1 MELTSIRWRI
11 KLKSM
16 KYNIRK
22 YILTGITVILAAAVL
37 TACGGNKPEKDDTA
51 QSTQE
56 IFAMDTYMSLTAYG
70 SNSEEAVSKAVQ
82 EINRLDAMFSVGNED
97 SDVTKINE
105 NGSGEVS
112 EETAFIMNRAMQVSK
127 ETKGAFDI
135 TIYPVME
142 LWGFTTKNYR
152 VPESSEIA
160 DVLKHVSY
168 TNVEVNG
175 QQVTLSDGASIDL
188 GGIAKG
194 YTSSRVIQIM
204 KDCGIEHAI
213 INLGGNVQ
221 VLGTKTDGSDWRVA
235 IQNPASENSYLGI
248 LSTVDKAVIT
258 SGGYERYFEQDGQV
272 YHHIIDPQTGYPS
285 ESDLTSVTI
294 VCSDGTTADALSTAL
309 FVMGL
314 DGAKE
319 LYRSGSLD
327 FEMILYDGIKVYVS
341 EGIAD
346 SFSTNMNTEIITRQL

>member
-1 MELTSIRWRI
+1 M
-11 KLKSM
+11 KL
-16 KYNIRK
+16 RK
-22 YILTGITVILAAAVL
+22 YILTVMIGITAMTVL
-37 TACGGNKPEKDDTA
+37 SSCANKENTVKGQPD

-70 SNSEEAVSKAVQ
+70 SNSEEAVNKAVQ
-82 EINRLDAMFSVGNED
+82 EINRLDAMFSVGNAD
-97 SDVTKINE
+97 SDVTKLNE

-112 EETAFIMNRAMQVSK
+112 EETAFIMNRAMQVSEK
-127 ETKGAFDI
+127 TNGAFDI
-135 TIYPVME
+135 TIYPLME

-160 DVLKHVSY
+160 EALKDVSY
-168 TNVEVNG
+168 TNVSVNG
-175 QQVTLSDGASIDL
+175 QQVALTGGSSIDL

-213 INLGGNVQ
+213 VNLGGNVQ

-248 LSTVDKAVIT
+248 LSTTDKAVIT

-272 YHHIIDPQTGYPS
+272 YHHIIDTQTGYPS
-285 ESDLTSVTI
+285 DSDLTSVTI
-294 VCSDGTTADALSTAL
+294 VYSDGTTADALSTAL
-309 FVMGL
+309 FAMGL

-319 LYRSGSLD
+319 LYRSGDID
-327 FEMILYDGIKVYVS
+327 FDMILFDGSRVYVS
-341 EGIAD
+341 EGIA
-346 SFSTNMNTEIITRQL
+346 SGFSTDMNKEIITRQP

>member
-1 MELTSIRWRI
+1 
-11 KLKSM
+11 M

-22 YILTGITVILAAAVL
+22 YILSGITVILAAAVL
-37 TACGGNKPEKDDTA
+37 TACGGSKPEKDDTV

-82 EINRLDAMFSVGNED
+82 EINRLD
-97 SDVTKINE
+97 E

-194 YTSSRVIQIM
+194 YTSLRVIQIM

-235 IQNPASENSYLGI
+235 IQNPDSESSYLGV
-248 LSTVDKAVIT
+248 LSTADKAVIT

-294 VCSDGTTADALSTAL
+294 V
-309 FVMGL
+309 
-314 DGAKE
+314 
-319 LYRSGSLD
+319 R
-327 FEMILYDGIKVYVS
+327 
-341 EGIAD
+341 
-346 SFSTNMNTEIITRQL
+346 

>member
-1 MELTSIRWRI
+1 
-11 KLKSM
+11 
-16 KYNIRK
+16 
-22 YILTGITVILAAAVL
+22 
-37 TACGGNKPEKDDTA
+37 
-51 QSTQE
+51 
-56 IFAMDTYMSLTAYG
+56 MSLTAYG
-70 SNSEEAVSKAVQ
+70 SNSEEAVNKAVQ

-112 EETAFIMNRAMQVSK
+112 EETAFIMNRAMQVSEK
-127 ETKGAFDI
+127 TNGAFDI
-135 TIYPVME
+135 TIYPLME

-160 DVLKHVSY
+160 EALKGVSY
-168 TNVEVNG
+168 TNVSVIG
-175 QQVTLSDGASIDL
+175 QQVALTSGSRIDL

-213 INLGGNVQ
+213 VNLGGNVQ
-221 VLGTKTDGSDWRVA
+221 VFGTKTDGSDWRVA

-248 LSTVDKAVIT
+248 LSTTDKAVIT

-346 SFSTNMNTEIITRQL
+346 SFSTNMNTEIITRQP

>member
-1 MELTSIRWRI
+1 
-11 KLKSM
+11 
-16 KYNIRK
+16 
-22 YILTGITVILAAAVL
+22 
-37 TACGGNKPEKDDTA
+37 
-51 QSTQE
+51 
-56 IFAMDTYMSLTAYG
+56 
-70 SNSEEAVSKAVQ
+70 
-82 EINRLDAMFSVGNED
+82 
-97 SDVTKINE
+97 
-105 NGSGEVS
+105 
-112 EETAFIMNRAMQVSK
+112 
-127 ETKGAFDI
+127 
-135 TIYPVME
+135 ME

-235 IQNPASENSYLGI
+235 IQNPDSESSYLGV
-248 LSTVDKAVIT
+248 LSTADKAVIT

-319 LYRSGSLD
+319 LYRSGAID
-327 FEMILYDGIKVYVS
+327 FDMILFDGSRVYVS
-341 EGIAD
+341 EGIA
-346 SFSTNMNTEIITRQL
+346 SGFSTGMDKEIITRQP

>member
-1 MELTSIRWRI
+1 MI
-11 KLKSM
+11 
-16 KYNIRK
+16 
-22 YILTGITVILAAAVL
+22 GITAMTVL
-37 TACGGNKPEKDDTA
+37 SSCGNKEKAAKEQPA

-194 YTSSRVIQIM
+194 YTSNRIM
-204 KDCGIEHAI
+204 EIFQEYGVTSAMVS
-213 INLGGNVQ
+213 LGGNVQ
-221 VLGTKTDGSDWRVA
+221 TLGKKPDGTDWQVG
-235 IQNPASENSYLGI
+235 IQNPDNVQGDLLGA
-248 LSTVDKAVIT
+248 VAVQDQAVIT
-258 SGGYERYFEQDGQV
+258 SGGYERYFEENGQT
-272 YHHIIDPQTGYPS
+272 YLHILDPRTGCPA
-285 ESDLTSVTI
+285 ESGLASVTI
-294 VCSDGTTADALSTAL
+294 VSSNGMLADALSTSL
-309 FVMGL
+309 YIMGL
-314 DGAKE
+314 DEAEAYWRIYADEFDMILMTDDGTVYVTEGIRDRFRTKGKME
-319 LYRSGSLD
+319 VLYR
-327 FEMILYDGIKVYVS
+327 E
-341 EGIAD
+341 EP
-346 SFSTNMNTEIITRQL
+346 

>member
-1 MELTSIRWRI
+1 M
-11 KLKSM
+11 KL
-16 KYNIRK
+16 RK
-22 YILTGITVILAAAVL
+22 YILTVMIGITAMTVLSSCANKENAVK
-37 TACGGNKPEKDDTA
+37 GQPD

-70 SNSEEAVSKAVQ
+70 SNSEEAVNKAVQ
-82 EINRLDAMFSVGNED
+82 EINRLDAMFSVGNGD
-97 SDVTKINE
+97 SDVTKLNE

-112 EETAFIMNRAMQVSK
+112 EETTFIMNRAMQVSEK
-127 ETKGAFDI
+127 TNGAFDI
-135 TIYPVME
+135 TIYPLME

-160 DVLKHVSY
+160 EALKGVSY
-168 TNVEVNG
+168 TNVSVKG
-175 QQVTLSDGASIDL
+175 KQVALTGGSSIDL

-204 KDCGIEHAI
+204 KDYGIEHAI
-213 INLGGNVQ
+213 VNLGGNVH

-248 LSTVDKAVIT
+248 LSTTDKAVIT

-272 YHHIIDPQTGYPS
+272 YHHIIDTQTGYPS
-285 ESDLTSVTI
+285 DSDLTSVTI
-294 VCSDGTTADALSTAL
+294 VYSDGTTADALSTAL
-309 FVMGL
+309 FAMGL

-319 LYRSGSLD
+319 LYRSGDID
-327 FEMILYDGIKVYVS
+327 FDMILFDGSRVYVS
-341 EGIAD
+341 EGIA
-346 SFSTNMNTEIITRQL
+346 SGFSTDMNKEIITRQP

>member
-1 MELTSIRWRI
+1 M
-11 KLKSM
+11 KL
-16 KYNIRK
+16 RK
-22 YILTGITVILAAAVL
+22 YILTVMIGITAMTVL
-37 TACGGNKPEKDDTA
+37 SSCANKENTVKGQPD

-70 SNSEEAVSKAVQ
+70 SNSEEAVNKAMQ
-82 EINRLDAMFSVGNED
+82 EINRLDVMFSVGNAD

-112 EETAFIMNRAMQVSK
+112 EETAFIINRAMQVSEK
-127 ETKGAFDI
+127 TNGAFDI
-135 TIYPVME
+135 TIYPLME

-160 DVLKHVSY
+160 EALKGVSY
-168 TNVEVNG
+168 TNVSVNG
-175 QQVTLSDGASIDL
+175 QQVALTGGSSIDL

-213 INLGGNVQ
+213 VNLGGNVQ

-248 LSTVDKAVIT
+248 LSTTDKAVIT

-272 YHHIIDPQTGYPS
+272 YHHIIDTQTGYPS
-285 ESDLTSVTI
+285 DSDLTSVTI
-294 VCSDGTTADALSTAL
+294 VYSDGTTADALSTAL
-309 FVMGL
+309 FAMGL

-319 LYRSGSLD
+319 LYRSGDID
-327 FEMILYDGIKVYVS
+327 FDMILFDGSRVYVS
-341 EGIAD
+341 EGIA
-346 SFSTNMNTEIITRQL
+346 SGFSTDMNKEIITRQP

>member
-1 MELTSIRWRI
+1 M
-11 KLKSM
+11 KL
-16 KYNIRK
+16 RK
-22 YILTGITVILAAAVL
+22 YILTVMIGITAMTVLSSCANKENAVK
-37 TACGGNKPEKDDTA
+37 GQPD

-70 SNSEEAVSKAVQ
+70 SNSEEAVNKAVQ
-82 EINRLDAMFSVGNED
+82 EINRLDAMFSVGNAD

-112 EETAFIMNRAMQVSK
+112 EETAFIMNRAMQVSEK
-127 ETKGAFDI
+127 TNGAFDI
-135 TIYPVME
+135 TIYPLME

-160 DVLKHVSY
+160 EALKGVSY
-168 TNVEVNG
+168 TNVSVNG
-175 QQVTLSDGASIDL
+175 QQVALTGGSSIDL

-213 INLGGNVQ
+213 VNLGGNVQ

-235 IQNPASENSYLGI
+235 IQNPASENNYLGI
-248 LSTVDKAVIT
+248 LSTTDKAVIT

-272 YHHIIDPQTGYPS
+272 YHHIIDTQTGYPS
-285 ESDLTSVTI
+285 DSDLTSVTI
-294 VCSDGTTADALSTAL
+294 VYSDGTTADALSTAL
-309 FVMGL
+309 FAMGL

-319 LYRSGSLD
+319 LYRSGDID
-327 FEMILYDGIKVYVS
+327 FDMILFDGSTVYVS
-341 EGIAD
+341 EGIA
-346 SFSTNMNTEIITRQL
+346 SGFSTDMNKEIITRQP

>member
-22 YILTGITVILAAAVL
+22 YILAGITAILAAAVL
-37 TACGGNKPEKDDTA
+37 TACGGSKPEKDDTV

-112 EETAFIMNRAMQVSK
+112 EETAFIMNRAMQVSEK
-127 ETKGAFDI
+127 TNGAFDI
-135 TIYPVME
+135 TIYPLME

-160 DVLKHVSY
+160 EALKGVSY
-168 TNVEVNG
+168 TNVSVKG
-175 QQVTLSDGASIDL
+175 QQVALTGGSSIDL

-204 KDCGIEHAI
+204 KDYGIEHAI
-213 INLGGNVQ
+213 VNLGGNVQ

-248 LSTVDKAVIT
+248 LSTTDKAVIT

-272 YHHIIDPQTGYPS
+272 YHHIIDTQTGYPS
-285 ESDLTSVTI
+285 DSDLTSVTI
-294 VCSDGTTADALSTAL
+294 VYSDGTTADALSTAL
-309 FVMGL
+309 FAMGL

-319 LYRSGSLD
+319 LYRSGDID
-327 FEMILYDGIKVYVS
+327 FDMILFDGSRVYVS
-341 EGIAD
+341 EGIA
-346 SFSTNMNTEIITRQL
+346 SGFSTDMNKEIITRQP

>member
-1 MELTSIRWRI
+1 
-11 KLKSM
+11 M

-22 YILTGITVILAAAVL
+22 YILAGITAILAAAVL
-37 TACGGNKPEKDDTA
+37 TACGGSKPEKDDTV

-135 TIYPVME
+135 MIYPVME

-235 IQNPASENSYLGI
+235 IQNPDSESSYLGV
-248 LSTVDKAVIT
+248 LSTADKAVIT

-346 SFSTNMNTEIITRQL
+346 SFSTNMNTEIITRQP

>member
-1 MELTSIRWRI
+1 M
-11 KLKSM
+11 
-16 KYNIRK
+16 
-22 YILTGITVILAAAVL
+22 
-37 TACGGNKPEKDDTA
+37 
-51 QSTQE
+51 
-56 IFAMDTYMSLTAYG
+56 
-70 SNSEEAVSKAVQ
+70 
-82 EINRLDAMFSVGNED
+82 
-97 SDVTKINE
+97 
-105 NGSGEVS
+105 
-112 EETAFIMNRAMQVSK
+112 
-127 ETKGAFDI
+127 
-135 TIYPVME
+135 
-142 LWGFTTKNYR
+142 
-152 VPESSEIA
+152 PESSEIA

-194 YTSSRVIQIM
+194 YTSLRVIQIM

-235 IQNPASENSYLGI
+235 IQNPDSESSYLGV
-248 LSTVDKAVIT
+248 LSTADKAVIT

-327 FEMILYDGIKVYVS
+327 FEMILYDGSRVYVS

-346 SFSTNMNTEIITRQL
+346 SFSTNMNTEIITIQP

>member
-1 MELTSIRWRI
+1 
-11 KLKSM
+11 M
-16 KYNIRK
+16 KFRK
-22 YILTGITVILAAAVL
+22 YILTAIIGITCMSALTSCDNKEKAA
-37 TACGGNKPEKDDTA
+37 KEQPA

-82 EINRLDAMFSVGNED
+82 EINRLDAMFSVGNTD

-152 VPESSEIA
+152 VPERSEIA
-160 DVLKHVSY
+160 EVLKHVSY
-168 TNVEVNG
+168 TNVGING

-194 YTSSRVIQIM
+194 YTSSRVIEIM

-235 IQNPASENSYLGI
+235 IQNPDSESSYLGI
-248 LSTVDKAVIT
+248 LSTADKAVIT

-314 DGAKE
+314 DGAEE

-327 FEMILYDGIKVYVS
+327 FEMILYDGSKVYVS

-346 SFSTNMNTEIITRQL
+346 SFSTNINKEIITR

>member
-1 MELTSIRWRI
+1 M
-11 KLKSM
+11 KL
-16 KYNIRK
+16 RK
-22 YILTGITVILAAAVL
+22 YILTVMIGITAMTVLSSCANKENAVK
-37 TACGGNKPEKDDTA
+37 GQPD

-70 SNSEEAVSKAVQ
+70 SNSEEAVNKAVQ
-82 EINRLDAMFSVGNED
+82 EINRLDAMFSVGNAD

-112 EETAFIMNRAMQVSK
+112 EETAFIMNRAMQVSEK
-127 ETKGAFDI
+127 TNGAFDI
-135 TIYPVME
+135 TIYPLME

-160 DVLKHVSY
+160 EALKGVSY
-168 TNVEVNG
+168 TNVSVNG
-175 QQVTLSDGASIDL
+175 QQVALTGGSSIDL

-213 INLGGNVQ
+213 VNLGGNVQ

-248 LSTVDKAVIT
+248 LSTTDKAVIT

-272 YHHIIDPQTGYPS
+272 YHHIIDTQTGYPS
-285 ESDLTSVTI
+285 DSDLTSVTI
-294 VCSDGTTADALSTAL
+294 VYSDGTTADALSTAL
-309 FVMGL
+309 FAMGL

-319 LYRSGSLD
+319 LYRSGDID
-327 FEMILYDGIKVYVS
+327 FDMILFDGSRVYVS
-341 EGIAD
+341 EGIA
-346 SFSTNMNTEIITRQL
+346 SGFSTDMNKEIITRQP

>member
-1 MELTSIRWRI
+1 M
-11 KLKSM
+11 KL
-16 KYNIRK
+16 RK
-22 YILTGITVILAAAVL
+22 YILTVMIGITAMTVLSSCANKENAVK
-37 TACGGNKPEKDDTA
+37 GQPD

-70 SNSEEAVSKAVQ
+70 SNSEEAVNKAVQ
-82 EINRLDAMFSVGNED
+82 EINRLDAMFSVGNAD

-112 EETAFIMNRAMQVSK
+112 EETAFIMNRAMQVSEK
-127 ETKGAFDI
+127 TNGAFDI
-135 TIYPVME
+135 TIYPLME

-152 VPESSEIA
+152 VPESNEITEA
-160 DVLKHVSY
+160 LKGVSY
-168 TNVEVNG
+168 TNVSVNG
-175 QQVTLSDGASIDL
+175 QQVALTGGSSIDL

-204 KDCGIEHAI
+204 KDYGIEHAI
-213 INLGGNVQ
+213 VNLGGNVQ

-248 LSTVDKAVIT
+248 LSTTDKAVIT
-258 SGGYERYFEQDGQV
+258 SGGYERYFEQDGHV
-272 YHHIIDPQTGYPS
+272 YHHIIAPQTGYPS
-285 ESDLTSVTI
+285 DSDLTSVTI

-314 DGAKE
+314 GGAKE
-319 LYRSGSLD
+319 LYRSGAID
-327 FEMILYDGIKVYVS
+327 FDMILFDGSRVYVS
-341 EGIAD
+341 EGIA
-346 SFSTNMNTEIITRQL
+346 SGFSTDMNKEIITRQP

>member
-1 MELTSIRWRI
+1 M
-11 KLKSM
+11 KL
-16 KYNIRK
+16 RK
-22 YILTGITVILAAAVL
+22 YILTVMIGITAMTVLSSCANKENAVK
-37 TACGGNKPEKDDTA
+37 GQPD

-56 IFAMDTYMSLTAYG
+56 IFAMDTYMSITAYG
-70 SNSEEAVSKAVQ
+70 SNSEEAVNKAVQ
-82 EINRLDAMFSVGNED
+82 EINRLDAMFSVGNAD

-112 EETAFIMNRAMQVSK
+112 EETAFIMNRAMQVSEK
-127 ETKGAFDI
+127 TNGAFDI
-135 TIYPVME
+135 TIYPLME

-152 VPESSEIA
+152 VPESNEITEA
-160 DVLKHVSY
+160 LKGVSY
-168 TNVEVNG
+168 TNVSVNG
-175 QQVTLSDGASIDL
+175 QHVALTGGSSIDL

-213 INLGGNVQ
+213 VNLGGNVQ

-248 LSTVDKAVIT
+248 LSTKDKAVIT

-272 YHHIIDPQTGYPS
+272 YHHIIDTQTGYPS
-285 ESDLTSVTI
+285 DSDLTSVTI
-294 VCSDGTTADALSTAL
+294 VYSDGTTADALSTAL
-309 FVMGL
+309 FAMGL

-319 LYRSGSLD
+319 LYRSGDID
-327 FEMILYDGIKVYVS
+327 FDMILFDGSRVYVS
-341 EGIAD
+341 EGIA
-346 SFSTNMNTEIITRQL
+346 SGFSTDMNKEIITRQP

>member
-22 YILTGITVILAAAVL
+22 YILAGITAILAAAVL
-37 TACGGNKPEKDDTA
+37 TACGGSKPEKDDTV

-160 DVLKHVSY
+160 EVLKHVSY
-168 TNVEVNG
+168 TNVGING

-204 KDCGIEHAI
+204 KD
-213 INLGGNVQ
+213 
-221 VLGTKTDGSDWRVA
+221 
-235 IQNPASENSYLGI
+235 
-248 LSTVDKAVIT
+248 
-258 SGGYERYFEQDGQV
+258 
-272 YHHIIDPQTGYPS
+272 
-285 ESDLTSVTI
+285 
-294 VCSDGTTADALSTAL
+294 
-309 FVMGL
+309 
-314 DGAKE
+314 
-319 LYRSGSLD
+319 
-327 FEMILYDGIKVYVS
+327 
-341 EGIAD
+341 
-346 SFSTNMNTEIITRQL
+346 

>member
-1 MELTSIRWRI
+1 
-11 KLKSM
+11 
-16 KYNIRK
+16 
-22 YILTGITVILAAAVL
+22 
-37 TACGGNKPEKDDTA
+37 
-51 QSTQE
+51 
-56 IFAMDTYMSLTAYG
+56 MDTYMSLTAYG

-112 EETAFIMNRAMQVSK
+112 EETAFIMNRAMQVSEK
-127 ETKGAFDI
+127 TNGAFDI
-135 TIYPVME
+135 TIYPLME

-160 DVLKHVSY
+160 EALKGVSY

-248 LSTVDKAVIT
+248 LSTADKAVIT

-285 ESDLTSVTI
+285 DSDLTSVTI
-294 VCSDGTTADALSTAL
+294 VCSDGTIADALSTAL

-319 LYRSGSLD
+319 LYRSGAID
-327 FEMILYDGIKVYVS
+327 FDMILFDGSRVYVS
-341 EGIAD
+341 EGIA
-346 SFSTNMNTEIITRQL
+346 SGFSTGMDKEIITRQP

>member
-1 MELTSIRWRI
+1 M
-11 KLKSM
+11 KL
-16 KYNIRK
+16 RK
-22 YILTGITVILAAAVL
+22 YILTVMIAITAMTVL
-37 TACGGNKPEKDDTA
+37 SSCANKENTVKGQPD

-70 SNSEEAVSKAVQ
+70 SNSEEAVNKAVQ
-82 EINRLDAMFSVGNED
+82 EINRLDAMFSVGNAD

-112 EETAFIMNRAMQVSK
+112 EETAFIMNRAMQVSEK
-127 ETKGAFDI
+127 TNGAFDI
-135 TIYPVME
+135 TIYPLME

-160 DVLKHVSY
+160 EALKGVSY
-168 TNVEVNG
+168 TNVSVNG
-175 QQVTLSDGASIDL
+175 QQVALTGGSSIDL

-213 INLGGNVQ
+213 VNLGGNVQ

-248 LSTVDKAVIT
+248 LSTTDKAVIT

-272 YHHIIDPQTGYPS
+272 YHHIIDTQTGYPS
-285 ESDLTSVTI
+285 DSDLTSVTI
-294 VCSDGTTADALSTAL
+294 VYSDGTTADALSTAL
-309 FVMGL
+309 FAMGL

-319 LYRSGSLD
+319 LYRSGDID
-327 FEMILYDGIKVYVS
+327 FDMILFDGSRVYVS
-341 EGIAD
+341 EGIA
-346 SFSTNMNTEIITRQL
+346 SGFSTDMNKEIITRQP

>member
-1 MELTSIRWRI
+1 
-11 KLKSM
+11 M

-22 YILTGITVILAAAVL
+22 YILAGITAILATAVL
-37 TACGGNKPEKDDTA
+37 TACGGSKPEKDDTV

-152 VPESSEIA
+152 VPEHSEIA
-160 DVLKHVSY
+160 EVLKHVSY
-168 TNVEVNG
+168 TNVGING

-221 VLGTKTDGSDWRVA
+221 VLGRKSDGSDWRVA
-235 IQNPASENSYLGI
+235 IQNP
-248 LSTVDKAVIT
+248 D
-258 SGGYERYFEQDGQV
+258 
-272 YHHIIDPQTGYPS
+272 S
-285 ESDLTSVTI
+285 ESS
-294 VCSDGTTADALSTAL
+294 
-309 FVMGL
+309 
-314 DGAKE
+314 
-319 LYRSGSLD
+319 
-327 FEMILYDGIKVYVS
+327 
-341 EGIAD
+341 
-346 SFSTNMNTEIITRQL
+346 